1 MQNASDDAFSP
12 FVTQVCHPGVFDI
25 SSVIL
30 CFLTRDS
37 SNTQIIA
44 TYLPTQH
51 MFCAPVTVFTSHVFH
66 LISLPFKL
74 Q

>member
-12 FVTQVCHPGVFDI
+12 FVTQVCHPGIFDI

-44 TYLPTQH
+44 TYLPTTYLFFSQNICLS
-51 MFCAPVTVFTSHVFH
+51 FDKPSF
-66 LISLPFKL
+66 
-74 Q
+74 